1 MTDFILVRHATPDYS
16 IIDKRHYVGFGN
28 DLAPITD
35 DGEKQTL
42 ILSKEKELQDAQ
54 LIICSPY
61 TRTMQTASIL
71 SRELNLNIKVEIYL
85 MEWIPDKTYLY
96 NDYSKVVSWREHHDK
111 NNGKNLYSDDNFEEK
126 KEIIK
131 RVKSVLEK
139 YNNYKKVIV
148 VTHGMVINA
157 LTGISKPECAHFYK
171 YSLNK

>member
-1 MTDFILVRHATPDYS
+1 MEDTIIIRYKWSNEDKYGDLVCELTEFFDKYILDKNKTYS
-16 IIDKRHYVGFGN
+16 WY
-28 DLAPITD
+28 
-35 DGEKQTL
+35 
-42 ILSKEKELQDAQ
+42 
-54 LIICSPY
+54 
-61 TRTMQTASIL
+61 
-71 SRELNLNIKVEIYL
+71 
-85 MEWIPDKTYLY
+85 KTYLY
-96 NDYSKVVSWREHHDK
+96 NDYSKVVSWREHYDK

-126 KEIIK
+126 NEIIK